1 MTYIDGTSIPNANDH
16 ATTNG
21 VEHRSVTAGGEIN
34 LTVLGMNSGT
44 AMDGIDC
51 ALVHY
56 RQKSPEAP
64 LHMKILKVSTAPG
77 AMLHEGTNVAYQIWI
92 TV

>member
-1 MTYIDGTSIPNANDH
+1 
-16 ATTNG
+16 
-21 VEHRSVTAGGEIN
+21 VTADGEIN
-34 LTVLGMNSGT
+34 LIVLGMNSGT

-64 LHMKILKVSTAPG
+64 LHMKILKVSRVPRAIAPRMHKCG
-77 AMLHEGTNVAYQIWI
+77 LSD
-92 TV
+92 